1 MPLRPSL
8 LLTSSASRIT
18 SGRCIARTRCLG
30 ATSSAYLPPR
40 RPASSASTSTVSQ
53 TAYISSLLRKADY
66 ENYLAT
72 LFTPAS
78 SRQAVWAVRAFN
90 VETALIREN
99 VKNPQLGVG
108 RIAWWRD
115 AIDKVYSVRSA
126 FLGTPPVHPV
136 AQSLSL
142 ALETAPLSKSWFKRI
157 LSEREANL
165 QDPQYANIADLERYA
180 ENTASALLYL
190 QLEALGLQNPQAD
203 HAASHVGKAIG
214 IATILRATPFHIE
227 QRRFYLPSE
236 LMAKHGVAAETVLRS
251 GPSPALEEVV
261 FEVATAANDHLI
273 TARSFLKESPPAAHP
288 ALLSAVPAELYL
300 QALERSNFNL
310 FDPKL
315 GKRNWRL
322 PFRLWSSARN
332 KTI

>member
-1 MPLRPSL
+1 MPPRLSNPPIPVAFRVPPRRCIGSASSSL
-8 LLTSSASRIT
+8 PRRFASSSSSSPSSASSTLQT
-18 SGRCIARTRCLG
+18 S
-30 ATSSAYLPPR
+30 
-40 RPASSASTSTVSQ
+40 
-53 TAYISSLLRKADY
+53 YISSLLRKADY

-72 LFTPAS
+72 LFTPSA

-115 AIDKVYSVRSA
+115 AIEKVYN
-126 FLGTPPVHPV
+126 GTPPVHPV
-136 AQSLSL
+136 AQALAQ

-165 QDPQYANIADLERYA
+165 QDPQYASVADLEKYA

-214 IATILRATPFHIE
+214 IATILRATPFHVE
-227 QRRFYLPSE
+227 ERRFYLPSE
-236 LMAKHGVAAETVLRS
+236 LMAKHGVAAETVFRS
-251 GPSPALEEVV
+251 GPSPSLEEVV

-273 TARSFLKESPPAAHP
+273 TARSFLKDSPPAAHP

-300 QALERSNFNL
+300 QALEKSNFNL

-315 GKRNWRL
+315 SKRNWRL
-322 PFRLWSSARN
+322 PFRLWSAARN
-332 KTI
+332 RTI